1 MTGAEGVR
9 YTDRYG
15 NPILVRRAKKSDLP
29 RITEIEELAFPK
41 SPYPT
46 YVFLWNLSC
55 NPEGF
60 LVAERCGE
68 VAGYIIFETRPLSG
82 EGHIV
87 SIAVHPDHRRV
98 GVGTVLMAEAERRI
112 AEAGYDVVRLEVRE
126 SNFGARR
133 FYERLGYRPERRVP
147 RYYDDGETAIVMV
160 KELRRD
166 EEASPSR
173 RVDR

>member
-1 MTGAEGVR
+1 MTGGEGVR
-9 YTDRYG
+9 YTDKYG
-15 NPILVRRAKKSDLP
+15 NTVLVRRARRSDVP
-29 RITEIEELAFPK
+29 RIVEIEDLAFPK

-60 LVAERCGE
+60 LVAEKNGE
-68 VAGYIIFETRPLSG
+68 VVGYIIFETRPLSG

-87 SIAVHPDHRRV
+87 SIAVHPEHRRE
-98 GVGTVLMAEAERRI
+98 GIGTILMTEAERRI
-112 AEAGYDVVRLEVRE
+112 LEAGYDVVRLEVRE

-133 FYERLGYRPERRVP
+133 FYESLGYEPERRIP
-147 RYYDDGETAIVMV
+147 RYYEDGETALVMV
-160 KELRRD
+160 KRLGRD

-173 RVDR
+173 RADR